1 MAPVAVVAVSPVT
14 PMSVMGMMSVSGPML
29 SVGTPLVFGPEDVV
43 RPVSLR
49 MSVMMGPTALA
60 FVNIGVIHLFVDLVV
75 MRALGMNHVVGI
87 ISNDKDHLQHDIK
100 WGAAMIFEQSN
111 AHGFF
116 LVWLLY

>member
-14 PMSVMGMMSVSGPML
+14 MMTPMAVVGMMSVSGPVL
-29 SVGTPLVFGPEDVV
+29 SIGTPLVFGPEDVV

-87 ISNDKDHLQHDIK
+87 ISNDKDHLQYDIK
-100 WGAAMIFEQSN
+100 WGRR
-111 AHGFF
+111 
-116 LVWLLY
+116 